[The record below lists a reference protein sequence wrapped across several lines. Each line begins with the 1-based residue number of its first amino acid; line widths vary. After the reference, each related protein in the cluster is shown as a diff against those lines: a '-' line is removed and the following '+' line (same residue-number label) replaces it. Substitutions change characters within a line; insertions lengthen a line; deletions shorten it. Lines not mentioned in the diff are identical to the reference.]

1 MMPFTQVGI
10 MGAHRNPHVLQ
21 TVEQVA
27 ALLQKLGAE
36 VFVEQEAAV
45 GFKGKAQTLSLAAL
59 PKQIQLLIVVGGDG
73 NLLHAARSMSIHQIP
88 LIGVNRGQLGYLTDL
103 SPDDLEAPLKTILAG
118 KYTLEQRFL
127 LEGRVLRQNASEYGI
142 GSALNDIVLFPGDVA
157 QLIEFEMHINGQ
169 FVYSQRSDGLII
181 ATPTGSTAYA
191 LSAGG
196 PIIAPHLNAM
206 VLVPKLPHTLTSRPV
221 VIDADSQIEIRL
233 ADYNKT
239 APRLSYDGQT
249 HVNLDLT
256 DRIFIRR
263 QAEPL
268 QLLHPEGYDYY
279 SVWRQKLHWGQQ
291 LIALK
296 G

>member
-1 MMPFTQVGI
+1 MPFTQVGI

-45 GFKGKAQTLSLAAL
+45 GFKGKAQILSLAAL

-88 LIGVNRGQLGYLTDL
+88 VIGVNRGQLGYLTDL

>member
-1 MMPFTQVGI
+1 MPFTQVGI